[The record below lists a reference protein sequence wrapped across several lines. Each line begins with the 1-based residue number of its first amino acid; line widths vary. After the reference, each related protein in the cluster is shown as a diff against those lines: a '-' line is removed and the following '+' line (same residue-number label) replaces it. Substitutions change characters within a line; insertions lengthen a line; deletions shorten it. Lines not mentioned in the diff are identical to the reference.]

1 MRVGPPP
8 AYRRA
13 MATFLMLSTLGPN
26 GAATLKEHP
35 GRITEVNGEVEAM
48 GVRIVAQ
55 YALLGEWDFLN
66 ILDAPDAIT
75 VARVA
80 VTLGARGTLKTQT
93 IPAIAIDEFI
103 QGL

>member
-1 MRVGPPP
+1 
-8 AYRRA
+8 

-66 ILDAPDAIT
+66 ILEAPDALT
-75 VARVA
+75 VANVA
-80 VTLGARGTLKTQT
+80 LTLGARGTLKTQT
-93 IPAIAIDEFI
+93 IPAIAISEFI
-103 QGL
+103 DGLT

>member
-1 MRVGPPP
+1 
-8 AYRRA
+8 

-35 GRITEVNGEVEAM
+35 GRITEVNGEVESM

-66 ILDAPDAIT
+66 ILDAPDAMT

-80 VTLGARGTLKTQT
+80 LTLGARGTLKTQT

-103 QGL
+103 RAL

>member
-1 MRVGPPP
+1 
-8 AYRRA
+8 

-35 GRITEVNGEVEAM
+35 RRITEVNSEVEAM

-66 ILDAPDAIT
+66 VLEAPDALT

-80 VTLGARGTLKTQT
+80 VTLGARGTLKPQT
-93 IPAIAIDEFI
+93 IPAISIDDFI

>member
-1 MRVGPPP
+1 
-8 AYRRA
+8 

-35 GRITEVNGEVEAM
+35 GRLTEVNAEVEAM

-66 ILDAPDAIT
+66 ILDAPDALT

-80 VTLGARGTLKTQT
+80 VTLGARGTLKTHT
-93 IPAIAIDEFI
+93 IPAIAIDDFV

>member
-1 MRVGPPP
+1 
-8 AYRRA
+8 
-13 MATFLMLSTLGPN
+13 MATFLMLSTIGPN
-26 GAATLKEHP
+26 GAATLKDHP
-35 GRITEVNGEVEAM
+35 GRITEVNSEVEAM

-66 ILDAPDAIT
+66 ILEAPDSVT

-80 VTLGARGTLKTQT
+80 ITLGSRGTLKTQT

-103 QGL
+103 SALA